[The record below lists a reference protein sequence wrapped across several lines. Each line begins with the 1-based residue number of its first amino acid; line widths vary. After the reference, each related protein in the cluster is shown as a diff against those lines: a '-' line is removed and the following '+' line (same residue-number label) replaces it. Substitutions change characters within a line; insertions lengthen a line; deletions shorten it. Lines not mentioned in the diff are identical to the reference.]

1 MGVHQQLGFMVC
13 VDDKSY
19 VQGEG
24 GERREGRGGKRREG
38 RGGRGEEEEREGKA
52 GRGTWRRKNVKTA
65 LKCSC
70 GMVSLN

>member
-38 RGGRGEEEEREGKA
+38 RGGGGKGREGREREAKEEECEDS
-52 GRGTWRRKNVKTA
+52 TQ
-65 LKCSC
+65 
-70 GMVSLN
+70 M

>member
-24 GERREGRGGKRREG
+24 RGEEGGEGRGGKRREG
-38 RGGRGEEEEREGKA
+38 RGGGGEGEGREG
-52 GRGTWRRKNVKTA
+52 
-65 LKCSC
+65 
-70 GMVSLN
+70 